1 MASFLKG
8 LDIQEGERV
17 CLFMDKIPELYAGVL
32 SVLKM
37 GAVAQPL
44 FSAFGDESLWVRLEN
59 AGTSAIVTQR
69 KHVNKV
75 RKILDKL
82 PELRHIIVVDYDEKN
97 LYKKMKWRFIW
108 TSLSR

>member
-32 SVLKM
+32 AVLKM

-82 PELRHIIVVDYDEKN
+82 PQLRHIIVVDHDEKKPLQKN
-97 LYKKMKWRFIW
+97 EVAFSYGPA
-108 TSLSR
+108 